1 MFFLRGMVPL
11 LERWIGSSVARE
23 YEGRVAKRYA
33 SNVTK
38 QRVESQY
45 DIEMRAAVAS
55 EIADIMPEGVN
66 TNKVHAVMAHL
77 SEAWRCWK
85 ANIPWKVPGMLP
97 PLESLILRHVKA
109 KADWWVSNTHY
120 ARERIAREGTVDKA
134 IVRKNKGRL
143 ARLYLKEQSDI
154 QSSYIKDGPFVT
166 SE

>member
-1 MFFLRGMVPL
+1 VFFLRGMVPL

-23 YEGRVAKRYA
+23 YKGRVAKRYA
-33 SNVTK
+33 SNVIK
-38 QRVESQY
+38 QRGESQY
-45 DIEMRAAVAS
+45 DIEMRGAVAS

-66 TNKVHAVMAHL
+66 TNKVHALMAHL

-85 ANIPWKVPGMLP
+85 ANIPWKIPGMPP

-120 ARERIAREGTVDKA
+120 AREGTVDKA
-134 IVRKNKGRL
+134 IVRKNTGRL
-143 ARLYLKEQSDI
+143 VRLYLKEQSDI
-154 QSSYIKDGPFVT
+154 QSSFIKDGPFFT